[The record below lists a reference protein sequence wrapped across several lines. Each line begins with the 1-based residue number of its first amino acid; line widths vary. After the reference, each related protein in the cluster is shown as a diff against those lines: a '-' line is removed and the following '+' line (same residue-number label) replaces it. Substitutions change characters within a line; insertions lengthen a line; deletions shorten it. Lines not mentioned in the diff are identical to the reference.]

1 MWSTLVSLF
10 LLLLLP
16 VPASADTCD
25 VAAAKVARET
35 GAKLDETFLTK
46 LPNSRILV
54 HPQFGDLD
62 MVCGPSD
69 RPGRLEI
76 TIRVATAFPDD
87 AYFKTVA
94 KAGGAVSGASP
105 SDVARAA
112 AACQRHALESIS
124 PNQPFGSWEG
134 IRAGKA
140 EVDCT
145 VDRSGGQTVMTVS
158 RR

>member
-112 AACQRHALESIS
+112 AACQILLLLLPHLSADGGNVIGHDYRCRLLADRLGGGRRRSI
-124 PNQPFGSWEG
+124 
-134 IRAGKA
+134 
-140 EVDCT
+140 
-145 VDRSGGQTVMTVS
+145 
-158 RR
+158 